1 MVVQGQ
7 SRGLCMSRGLDCFMD
22 CLFRFSVDLPGK
34 QLFVVA
40 MCGRS
45 PTQHQ
50 RNVQIC
56 YTDFRFGPGFASL
69 ALNIPALPAFT
80 MEQQLVLSKRP
91 GVAPE

>member
-1 MVVQGQ
+1 MVYACQGGRIVLWTVY
-7 SRGLCMSRGLDCFMD
+7 SV
-22 CLFRFSVDLPGK
+22 FSVDLPGK
-34 QLFVVA
+34 QLFAVA
-40 MCGRS
+40 MNSRP

-56 YTDFRFGPGFASL
+56 CTDFRFGPGFASL

-91 GVAPE
+91 GLAPE